1 MLKEFAKHI
10 VEVAEPHYKEH
21 EGQLYSDKPLIRVHH
36 NPKADPIK
44 LSTLTSL
51 VDYLRAGLPD
61 TAYDRLIIHVK
72 SPTTVSV
79 YSELDEDRRR
89 EHLAEVNAQIPTFA
103 FDQYVG
109 HEAFCIGLQ
118 SKFIDS
124 ADRAL
129 LLKFAG
135 TVEAGSVAEY
145 GDDGVSQKAT
155 VKTGIASKGEAL
167 IPSPVILQPFRTFIE
182 VEQPV
187 SAFIFRMQ
195 PGKYDNVQCALYEA
209 DGGAWKNNAMNE
221 IKAYLGE
228 ALNGDDPIDPYKYI
242 ILS

>member
-21 EGQLYSDKPLIRVHH
+21 EGQLYSDKPLHRIFH
-36 NPKADPIK
+36 NPKAEPIK

-51 VDYLRAGLPD
+51 IDYLRADISD

-79 YSELDEDRRR
+79 YSVLDEDRKR
-89 EHLAEVNAQIPTFA
+89 EHLVDVNAQVPSFA
-103 FDQYVG
+103 FDQYIG
-109 HEAFCIGLQ
+109 HEAFCIGVQ

-135 TVEAGSVAEY
+135 TVEAGSVVEY

-155 VKTGIASKGEAL
+155 VKTGVASKGEAL
-167 IPSPVILQPFRTFIE
+167 VPSPVILQPFRTFIE
-182 VEQPV
+182 VEQPA

-195 PGKYDNVQCALYEA
+195 SGKYDSVQCALFEA

-221 IKAYLGE
+221 VRTYLEDALGGE
-228 ALNGDDPIDPYKYI
+228 TNKFI
-242 ILS
+242 IIS

>member
-1 MLKEFAKHI
+1 MLEKFAKHI

-21 EGQLYSDKPLIRVHH
+21 EGQLYSDKPLHRVHH
-36 NPKADPIK
+36 NPKAEPIK

-51 VDYLRAGLPD
+51 VDYLRAGIRD
-61 TAYDRLIIHVK
+61 TVYDDLIVHVK

-79 YSELDEDRRR
+79 YSALDEDRRR
-89 EHLAEVNAQIPTFA
+89 EHLVDVNAQIPSFA
-103 FDQYVG
+103 FDQYID

-135 TVEAGSVAEY
+135 TVEAGSIAEY

-155 VKTGIASKGEAL
+155 VKTGVASRGEAL

-195 PGKYDNVQCALYEA
+195 QGKYDNVQCALFEA
-209 DGGAWKNNAMNE
+209 DGGAWGNNAMNE
-221 IKAYLGE
+221 IKAFLE
-228 ALNGDDPIDPYKYI
+228 KALDGMTSCHFIV
-242 ILS
+242 LS

>member
-21 EGQLYSDKPLIRVHH
+21 EGQLYSDKQLYRVNH
-36 NPKADPIK
+36 NPKAEPIK

-51 VDYLRAGLPD
+51 VDYLRAGIRD
-61 TAYDRLIIHVK
+61 TVYDDLIVHVK

-79 YSELDEDRRR
+79 YSALDEDRRR
-89 EHLAEVNAQIPTFA
+89 EHLVDVNAQIPSFA
-103 FDQYVG
+103 FDQYID

-118 SKFIDS
+118 SKFIDN

-135 TVEAGSVAEY
+135 TVEAGSIAEY

-155 VKTGIASKGEAL
+155 VKTGVASKGEAL

-195 PGKYDNVQCALYEA
+195 QGKYDNVQCALYEA

-221 IKAYLGE
+221 IKEFLEE
-228 ALNGDDPIDPYKYI
+228 ALVGMTSCHFIV
-242 ILS
+242 LS

>member
-1 MLKEFAKHI
+1 MLKEFVKHI
-10 VEVAEPHYKEH
+10 VEIAEPHYKEH
-21 EGQLYSDKPLIRVHH
+21 EGQLYSDKPLHRVHH
-36 NPKADPIK
+36 NPKAEPIK

-51 VDYLRAGLPD
+51 VDYLRAGICD
-61 TAYDRLIIHVK
+61 TLCGDLIVHVK

-79 YSELDEDRRR
+79 YSALDEDRRR
-89 EHLAEVNAQIPTFA
+89 EHLVDVNAQIPSFA
-103 FDQYVG
+103 FDQYID

-118 SKFIDS
+118 SKFIDN

-195 PGKYDNVQCALYEA
+195 QGKYDNVQCALYEA

-221 IKAYLGE
+221 IKAFLEE
-228 ALNGDDPIDPYKYI
+228 ALGGMTSCHFIV
-242 ILS
+242 LS

>member
-10 VEVAEPHYKEH
+10 AEVSEPHYKEH
-21 EGQLYSDKPLIRVHH
+21 EGQLYSDKPLHRVHY

-51 VDYLRAGLPD
+51 VDYLRAGIRD
-61 TAYDRLIIHVK
+61 TVYDDLIVHVK

-79 YSELDEDRRR
+79 YSALDEDRSR
-89 EHLAEVNAQIPTFA
+89 EHLVDVNAQIPSFA
-103 FDQYVG
+103 FDQYID

-118 SKFIDS
+118 SKFIDN

-135 TVEAGSVAEY
+135 TVEAGSIAEY

-155 VKTGIASKGEAL
+155 VKTGVASKGEAL

-195 PGKYDNVQCALYEA
+195 QGKYDNVQCALYEA

-221 IKAYLGE
+221 IKTFLEE
-228 ALNGDDPIDPYKYI
+228 ALDGMTSCHFIV
-242 ILS
+242 LS